1 MSGSLLPRASSSLRS
16 TFFPTIRSFSST
28 SLRLDD
34 QKPKSKVP
42 ISLIASLRKEFP
54 VPLAQAREALEKSNL
69 DLKGALDY
77 LRTSTSA
84 NAEKKAAKVSGR
96 TTNEGVISISL
107 LSNKRV
113 GMVHL
118 GCETDF
124 VAKNNIFLNTAK
136 NISETTAFLDV
147 PPEETEHPSQHQ
159 SQQNNGEIKVGQD
172 PILQFPVESLLSA
185 PLISLPTPNEGNS
198 DSHSAV
204 ITQSSEPQTIKQT
217 LLSSLSQTGE
227 NLKLIRAT
235 SFASPFPSR
244 PEIRYIPSG
253 YAHGGPNDKQ
263 GKVGGIIVVSVES
276 LDAEKPMTTLIHG
289 PDGDE
294 LEKDINEFART
305 ISRQVVGFPTK
316 VVEKLDRPFEND
328 EILYEQPF
336 MMFNGDSRS
345 VKEVLAE
352 WGKEKGI
359 RIKVV
364 GMRRW
369 AVGDEVEDPSL
380 EKSGESTA

>member
-1 MSGSLLPRASSSLRS
+1 MSNLLIPRSSSSLRS
-16 TFFPTIRSFSST
+16 SFIPTFRSFSST
-28 SLRLDD
+28 SFNSNE
-34 QKPKSKVP
+34 QKIKVP
-42 ISLIASLRKEFP
+42 INLIASLRKEFP
-54 VPLAQAREALEKSNL
+54 VPLSQAREALEKSNL
-69 DLKGALDY
+69 DLKKALNY
-77 LRTSTSA
+77 LHSSNSL

-96 TTNEGVISISL
+96 ITNEGIISISL

-113 GMVHL
+113 GMIHL

-124 VAKNNIFLNTAK
+124 VAKNQIFLNTAK

-147 PPEETEHPSQHQ
+147 PNIEEFDHPSQQ
-159 SQQNNGEIKVGQD
+159 KQRNQNNEIGLGKD
-172 PILQFPVESLLSA
+172 PILKFPVESLLSA
-185 PLISLPTPNEGNS
+185 PLISLSNENGEIN
-198 DSHSAV
+198 
-204 ITQSSEPQTIKQT
+204 QSSVSSNDLQTIKQT

-235 SFASPFPSR
+235 SFASPFPSK

-263 GKVGGIIVVSVES
+263 GKVGGIIVLSVES
-276 LDAEKPMTTLIHG
+276 QDNEKPITTLIHG
-289 PDGDE
+289 PNGDK
-294 LEKDINEFART
+294 LENDLNEFART

-316 VVEKLDRPFEND
+316 VIEKLDRPFEND

-336 MMFNGDSRS
+336 MMFKGDSRP

-352 WGKEKGI
+352 WGKEKGVI
-359 RIKVV
+359 VKVV

-369 AVGDEVEDPSL
+369 AVGDEVEDPLL
-380 EKSGESTA
+380 EKSGDNTA